1 MRTYAR
7 LDLPGSVLALFTDRL
22 VLEAVDEGR
31 HVPPRRRARA
41 EEEGGRG
48 LHLVATLADRWGFRA
63 TDDGKAVWAE
73 LDLTR

>member
-1 MRTYAR
+1 M
-7 LDLPGSVLALFTDRL
+7 LALFTDRL

-31 HVPPRRRARA
+31 HVPQRRRARA
-41 EEEGGRG
+41 NEEGGRG
-48 LHLVATLADRWGFRA
+48 LHLVDTLADGWGFRA